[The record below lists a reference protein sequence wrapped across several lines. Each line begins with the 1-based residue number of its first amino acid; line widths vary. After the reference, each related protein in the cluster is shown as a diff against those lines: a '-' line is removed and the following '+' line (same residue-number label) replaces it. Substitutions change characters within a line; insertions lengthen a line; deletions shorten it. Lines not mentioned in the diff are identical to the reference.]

1 MLLNIE
7 ADRTLLHS
15 PLSMIVGNLEE
26 WEQTFELE
34 QVETVGSLCLFKVD
48 LGEFFGL
55 GFDNI

>member
-1 MLLNIE
+1 VLLNIE

-34 QVETVGSLCLFKVD
+34 QVETVGSLHMFVQ
-48 LGEFFGL
+48 GEFFGL